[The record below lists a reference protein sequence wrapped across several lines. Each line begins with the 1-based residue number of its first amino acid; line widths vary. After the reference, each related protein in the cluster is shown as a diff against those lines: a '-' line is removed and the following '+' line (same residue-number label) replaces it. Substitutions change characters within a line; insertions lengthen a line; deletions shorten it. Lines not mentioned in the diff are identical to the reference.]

1 MENLEKSWNL
11 NYRFPGLE
19 KSWKS
24 LKMSEVMEK
33 SWKIETLHKFIILL
47 FPEKKNFPQF
57 VKEFTYL
64 CREKVME
71 FHTFSME
78 KSWNLIS
85 QKVHE
90 PCPI

>member
-1 MENLEKSWNL
+1 MAIKSGNLSFYLVEVWNLIFPLKSRICNRVRAVMENLEKSWNL

-47 FPEKKNFPQF
+47 FPEKK
-57 VKEFTYL
+57 KE
-64 CREKVME
+64 K
-71 FHTFSME
+71 
-78 KSWNLIS
+78 
-85 QKVHE
+85 
-90 PCPI
+90 